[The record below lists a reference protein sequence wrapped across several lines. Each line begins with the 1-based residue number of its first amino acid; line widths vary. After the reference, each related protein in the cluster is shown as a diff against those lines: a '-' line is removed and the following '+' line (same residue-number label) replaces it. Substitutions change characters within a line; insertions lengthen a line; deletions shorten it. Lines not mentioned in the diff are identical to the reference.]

1 VPRTPTQ
8 APPQRDAVVQL
19 LGTIWDNAL
28 DPGYAAAAR
37 RRQSRSATSATSG
50 SSGAGQ
56 GRERRPGR
64 GALALLGFAVLGVV
78 LAVAIVS
85 THVGAPAVA
94 QRRADLVDRVRDQTA
109 RAATTEQQVQALQA
123 DVSRLNGQR
132 LSTTSQGE
140 LLADQV
146 AALELATAQ
155 VAVTG
160 PGLRV
165 TLDDASEPPPGT
177 DPAVDRVLDRDLQG
191 VVNGLWAAGAE
202 AVAVNGQRLTALS
215 AIRSAGDAI
224 LVDYRPLTRPY
235 VVVAIGDPA
244 SLQTR
249 FTEGAAG
256 RGLQALSTA
265 YGIRSSVQPVG
276 QAILPAASPGDL
288 RYARGID
295 Q

>member
-1 VPRTPTQ
+1 VSAASSAPGVGRTGRPD
-8 APPQRDAVVQL
+8 PVVQL
-19 LGTIWDNAL
+19 LGEIWDSAL
-28 DPGYAAAAR
+28 DPGYAAAAAAPAAAR
-37 RRQSRSATSATSG
+37 RGPARIAT
-50 SSGAGQ
+50 
-56 GRERRPGR
+56 
-64 GALALLGFAVLGVV
+64 VLGLVLIGV
-78 LAVAIVS
+78 LLAVALAQ
-85 THVGAPAVA
+85 TRAAAPAVA
-94 QRRADLVDRVRDQTA
+94 RQRTELEARIASQTTTYDRTTQQL
-109 RAATTEQQVQALQA
+109 ATLQQQVDALK
-123 DVSRLNGQR
+123 SRA
-132 LSTTSQGE
+132 
-140 LLADQV
+140 LADTGQGSALADRM
-146 AALELATAQ
+146 AALELQSGQ
-155 VAVTG
+155 VAVSG
-160 PGLRV
+160 PAVEV
-165 TLDDASEPPPGT
+165 TLDDAQTPPPGT
-177 DPAVDRVLDRDLQG
+177 DPSVDRVLDRDLQS

-276 QAILPAASPGDL
+276 QAILPAASPGEL